1 MDCWRLQNL
10 KKRKAEHHPF
20 YYPALELG
28 REVHIDGHVMQIMQ
42 INRVAVVASLGGDIT
57 CVRCSPIIRS
67 L

>member
-1 MDCWRLQNL
+1 MDCWRLQGL
-10 KKRKAEHHPF
+10 KKRKTQHHPF

-28 REVHIDGHVMQIMQ
+28 HEVHIDGHVMQIIQ
-42 INRVAVVASLGGDIT
+42 VAVVASLGGDVT